1 MIRSF
6 AYGMLNS
13 NICIVSD
20 GGEAM
25 VVDAGGL
32 SEVMLRYIEANN
44 LKVKYIVLTHGHYDH
59 ICALEKYLE
68 RFPEA
73 ILMYHKEEHRVLTDP
88 EANLSPWLGREEKVF
103 DFEHQFVKEGDV
115 IKVGSLEFKV
125 LHTPGHTPGGICLL
139 CESEKILISGDTVFD
154 NGYGRTDFKYGNE
167 TELYRSLE
175 RLYPLCRENDL
186 YAGHDTG
193 F

>member
-6 AYGMLNS
+6 AYGMLSS

-20 GGEAM
+20 GGEALIA
-25 VVDAGGL
+25 DAGGYN
-32 SEVMLRYIEANN
+32 EVMLRYIEKNN

-59 ICALEKYLE
+59 ICEVEKYLSL
-68 RFPEA
+68 FPEA
-73 ILMYHKEEHRVLTDP
+73 TLMYHPREHAVLTDP
-88 EANLSPWLGREEKVF
+88 EANLSPWLGREHRSYDLPHKCIN
-103 DFEHQFVKEGDV
+103 EGD
-115 IKVGSLEFKV
+115 IIRVGSLELKV

-139 CESEKILISGDTVFD
+139 CEGEKFLISGDTIFD
-154 NGYGRTDFKYGNE
+154 NGYGRTDFKYGSE
-167 TELYRSLE
+167 TELHRSLE
-175 RLYPLCRENDL
+175 RLYPLCREYDL